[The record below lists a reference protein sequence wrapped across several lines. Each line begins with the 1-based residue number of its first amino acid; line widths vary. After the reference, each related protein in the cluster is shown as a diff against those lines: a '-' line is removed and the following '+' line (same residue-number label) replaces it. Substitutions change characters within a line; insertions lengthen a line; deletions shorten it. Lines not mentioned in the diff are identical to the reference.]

1 MTKLYLNYDPF
12 LKNII
17 YENHNLLI
25 NRNISYFSNV
35 ENQNIIINIINIINI
50 FLLILFFH
58 YTKFLKIIIEIFTL

>member
-35 ENQNIIINIINIINI
+35 ENQNIIINIINI

>member
-17 YENHNLLI
+17 YEYDNLLI
-25 NRNISYFSNV
+25 NKNISYSNYV
-35 ENQNIIINIINIINI
+35 ENQNIIINIINI

>member
-17 YENHNLLI
+17 YENNNLSI

-35 ENQNIIINIINIINI
+35 ENQNIIINIINI

>member
-25 NRNISYFSNV
+25 NKNISYFSNV
-35 ENQNIIINIINIINI
+35 ENQNIIINIINI

>member
-17 YENHNLLI
+17 YENNNLLI
-25 NRNISYFSNV
+25 NRNISYFSIV
-35 ENQNIIINIINIINI
+35 ENQNIIINIINI